1 MYVAGEHEVQVSW
14 KDSNAHADA
23 IEGHQFVTGE
33 FKFDKIVDCG
43 SSGGG
48 GNSGGGGDSGSGA
61 TWRLDSLVNGPSY
74 SARHI

>member
-48 GNSGGGGDSGSGA
+48 GNSGGGGDSGGGGNSGG
-61 TWRLDSLVNGPSY
+61 DVNNENGGMSK
-74 SARHI
+74 